1 MNAGAKLHN
10 GPLPPK
16 RPPVPEQVYFRPM
29 PTSAYLAV
37 AVFALLACSQQP
49 SESGTASAAPARAI
63 NAPTLAPAPFPETF
77 EAGSKGAYEE
87 ADEPLATGTWHFQDA
102 LIGSSPQDHKTG
114 EHAARLRGLGRIRM
128 NFNAGAGVRRI
139 SISAAAYGTDGP
151 STWELWLSRDG
162 GRTYARTGAP
172 VTTSGPALAPH
183 VFAGVASQPIRL
195 EIRKT
200 SGPKTRLNIDDIVL
214 ETAAGPAMAAGAGA
228 AGGYF
233 ENRSSP
239 PAPAPTPAPRPTTS
253 ANPGSKS
260 PISADPNDGNL
271 ALGNPSG
278 ATSDPANASN
288 YLLIHPEFAIGYNA
302 SRGIPTWVS
311 WHLGRADLGRAPRQD
326 NFRPDAALPRQF
338 YQVTPASY
346 ARSGFDKGHNCPSG
360 DRTANL
366 DANSATFLM
375 TNMVPQAPHNNQQ
388 TWAQLEEYGRAQ
400 VQRGQE
406 IYVVM
411 GSYGRGGT
419 GTNGFAQTLDQGRV
433 TVPARIWKVLV
444 ILPEGRNDLQ
454 RLSTAPNVRVLAID
468 TPNDNSVNPDWQQY
482 LTSVDKI
489 EAATGLDL
497 LSALPR
503 ETQARLQKLVDR
515 GRAQ

>member
-1 MNAGAKLHN
+1 MHS
-10 GPLPPK
+10 
-16 RPPVPEQVYFRPM
+16 
-29 PTSAYLAV
+29 SAYLIV
-37 AVFALLACSQQP
+37 ATAFALLACSQQP
-49 SESGTASAAPARAI
+49 SESSTSSVSRSAAPVSQT
-63 NAPTLAPAPFPETF
+63 APPAPFPETF
-77 EAGSKGAYEE
+77 EAGTKGAYEE
-87 ADEPLATGTWHFQDA
+87 ADEPLGTGPWHFQDA
-102 LIGSSPQDHKTG
+102 LIGSSPQDRKSG
-114 EHAARLRGLGRIRM
+114 AHAARIRNQGRISMR
-128 NFNAGAGVRRI
+128 FDAAAGVQRI
-139 SISAAAYGTDGP
+139 TISAAAYGTDGP

-162 GRTYARTGAP
+162 GRTYTRTGAP
-172 VTTSGPALAPH
+172 IVTSGPALVPH
-183 VFAGVASQPIRL
+183 VFAGVATQPIRL

-200 SGPKTRLNIDDIVL
+200 SGPKNRLNIDDIIL
-214 ETAAGPAMAAGAGA
+214 ETATGSAVATGTGVT
-228 AGGYF
+228 GGYF
-233 ENRSSP
+233 ENRSNSQP
-239 PAPAPTPAPRPTTS
+239 THPTPDPGKQSSTS
-253 ANPGSKS
+253 PSPKS
-260 PISADPNDGNL
+260 PSSQDRNNNNL

-278 ATSDPANASN
+278 ATSDPNNATN
-288 YLLIHPEFAIGYNA
+288 YLLVHPEFTIGYNA
-302 SRGIPTWVS
+302 NRGIPTWVS
-311 WHLGRADLGRAPRQD
+311 WHIGRADLGQAPRQN

-388 TWAQLEEYGRAQ
+388 TWAHLEEYGRSQ

-419 GTNGFAQTLDQGRV
+419 GANGFASTLDQGRV
-433 TVPARIWKVLV
+433 TVPARIWKIMV
-444 ILPEGRNDLQ
+444 ILPEGSNDLQ
-454 RLSTAPNVRVLAID
+454 RLSTIPNVRVLAID
-468 TPNDNSVNPDWQQY
+468 TPNDNSINPDWQQY

-503 ETQARLQKLVDR
+503 ETQARLQKLVDS